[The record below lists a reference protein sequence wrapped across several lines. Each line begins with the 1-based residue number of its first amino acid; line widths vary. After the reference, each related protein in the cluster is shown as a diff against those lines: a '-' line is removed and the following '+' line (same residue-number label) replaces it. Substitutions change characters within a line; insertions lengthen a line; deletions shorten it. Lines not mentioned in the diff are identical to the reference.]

1 MTDQITEP
9 VTQQQEPVTKQKN
22 PLRIE
27 QGKKLV
33 EYNKRKK
40 EELKHLN
47 EQITKQDD
55 MVEHK
60 PKPDTNTYVYVGG
73 LNVFGLAISGYLLY
87 SKFKKQKQ
95 NLIEVH
101 LLLCQR
107 QALNQKEIFLKCF
120 KNFYHIIYKWLKTI
134 LKI

>member
-9 VTQQQEPVTKQKN
+9 VTQQQETVTKQKN
-22 PLRIE
+22 PLRIG
-27 QGKKLV
+27 QGKNLV

-55 MVEHK
+55 IAEHK
-60 PKPDTNTYVYVGG
+60 PRPDTSTYAYAGG
-73 LNVFGLAISGYLLY
+73 ISVLGLAIGGHLLY

-95 NLIEVH
+95 NLIDIPPPPVPKTSTEPK
-101 LLLCQR
+101 R
-107 QALNQKEIFLKCF
+107 DIFEML
-120 KNFYHIIYKWLKTI
+120 
-134 LKI
+134 